1 MLDRLINIFFLFSLI
16 FLFLLV
22 ADAQDHLRITVALV
36 LSVLCAY
43 IAFIINWLT
52 LDGVFSAILFGI
64 IAFGLAGLT
73 GALIALAFFISSSL
87 ISKDMI
93 SEESLLDKK
102 FRRDGIQVWSNGF
115 WFALWIIVWFLTK
128 EKVFLIAGV
137 AGMASATS
145 DTWAS
150 EIGTHYTKGKTW
162 LVSNFEKVNPGTDGG
177 ISILGTIASL
187 SGAMFIAIIFWLL
200 DRDVTFAT
208 GAIVMMAGLLGSL
221 IDSWIGATLQGKEL
235 KSWLKKIFAR
245 QISNVDNNMVNWMA
259 SGSASVIALLV
270 ILIIGQ

>member
-1 MLDRLINIFFLFSLI
+1 M
-16 FLFLLV
+16 V
-22 ADAQDHLRITVALV
+22 ADAQDHLRITIALA
-36 LSVLCAY
+36 LSVLSAY
-43 IAFIINWLT
+43 LAFFVNWLT

-73 GALIALAFFISSSL
+73 GAVIALAFFISSSL

-115 WFALWIIVWFLTK
+115 WFALWIIIWFLTK
-128 EKVFLIAGV
+128 EKVFLVAGV

-162 LVSNFEKVNPGTDGG
+162 LVNNFEKVNPGTDGA
-177 ISILGTIASL
+177 ISVLGTIASL
-187 SGAMFIAIIFWLL
+187 LGALFIAVIFWLI
-200 DRDVTFAT
+200 DGEVTFVIASV
-208 GAIVMMAGLLGSL
+208 VMMAGLVGSL
-221 IDSWIGATLQGKEL
+221 IDSWIGATIQGVEL
-235 KSWLKKIFAR
+235 KSWPKKIFAKR
-245 QISNVDNNMVNWMA
+245 VSYVDNNMVNWLA
-259 SGSASVIALLV
+259 SGSASVIALLA